1 MALVSKDQTKIS
13 QGLLPIKID
22 GITMRIGITNFRAKE
37 TISKVLKPILERCNH
52 RLKSIIKI

>member
-1 MALVSKDQTKIS
+1 MALVSKDRTKIS

-22 GITMRIGITNFRAKE
+22 AITMRIYLTNFRALE
-37 TISKVLKPILERCNH
+37 TISKVFKPILERCNH